1 MKHLKRFNESDENLN
16 ISGQEISDRDFLEQ
30 KLVVAEQVSALLNNP
45 KDLIKAVSKLIDER
59 DALIKKLEF
68 YST

>member
-1 MKHLKRFNESDENLN
+1 MNYQIIKDES
-16 ISGQEISDRDFLEQ
+16 QEISDLDFLEQ
-30 KLVVAEQVSALLNNP
+30 KLVVAEQVSDLLNNP
-45 KDLIKAVSKLIDER
+45 KDLVKAVSKLVDER

>member
-1 MKHLKRFNESDENLN
+1 MNYQITKDES
-16 ISGQEISDRDFLEQ
+16 QEISDRDFLEQ

-45 KDLIKAVSKLIDER
+45 KDLVKAVSKLIDER

>member
-1 MKHLKRFNESDENLN
+1 MNYKIIKDES
-16 ISGQEISDRDFLEQ
+16 QEISDRDFLEQ

-45 KDLIKAVSKLIDER
+45 KDLVKAVSKLIDER
-59 DALIKKLEF
+59 NALLKKLEF

>member
-1 MKHLKRFNESDENLN
+1 MNYKIMKDES
-16 ISGQEISDRDFLEQ
+16 QEISDRNFLEQ

-45 KDLIKAVSKLIDER
+45 KDLVKAVSKLIDER
-59 DALIKKLEF
+59 NALLKKLEF

>member
-1 MKHLKRFNESDENLN
+1 MNYQIIKDES
-16 ISGQEISDRDFLEQ
+16 QEISDRDFLEQ

-45 KDLIKAVSKLIDER
+45 KDLVKAVSKLIDER
-59 DALIKKLEF
+59 DALLKKLEF

>member
-1 MKHLKRFNESDENLN
+1 MNYKIIKDES
-16 ISGQEISDRDFLEQ
+16 QEISDRDFLEQ

-45 KDLIKAVSKLIDER
+45 KDLVKAVSKLVDER
-59 DALIKKLEF
+59 NALLKKLEF

>member
-1 MKHLKRFNESDENLN
+1 MNYQIIKDES
-16 ISGQEISDRDFLEQ
+16 QEISDRDFLEQ

-45 KDLIKAVSKLIDER
+45 KDLVKGVSKLIDER
-59 DALIKKLEF
+59 NALLKKLEF

>member
-1 MKHLKRFNESDENLN
+1 MNYKIIKDES
-16 ISGQEISDRDFLEQ
+16 QEIPDRDFLEQ

-45 KDLIKAVSKLIDER
+45 KDLVKAVSKLIDER

>member
-1 MKHLKRFNESDENLN
+1 MNYKIIKYESK
-16 ISGQEISDRDFLEQ
+16 EISDRDFLEQ

-45 KDLIKAVSKLIDER
+45 KDLVKAVSKLVDER
-59 DALIKKLEF
+59 DSLIKKLEF

>member
-1 MKHLKRFNESDENLN
+1 MNYKIIKDES
-16 ISGQEISDRDFLEQ
+16 QEISDRDFLEQ

-45 KDLIKAVSKLIDER
+45 KDLVKAVSKLIDDR
-59 DALIKKLEF
+59 NALLKILEF

>member
-1 MKHLKRFNESDENLN
+1 MNYQIIKDES
-16 ISGQEISDRDFLEQ
+16 QEITALDFLEQ

-45 KDLIKAVSKLIDER
+45 KDLVKAVSKLIDER
-59 DALIKKLEF
+59 NALIKKLEF